1 MLAPCLAV
9 FSAAWCTRPP
19 QRPRCLEFFLHVL
32 TFMPPCPARLQRDT
46 VEDVSGYY
54 LGSPTERSLDPLA
67 ASAVPDARLA
77 AAAQAPAAD
86 IGGGLSGVDTGGDAG
101 GGLPGADLAALL
113 SSPPHTGGHR
123 RTFSR
128 QGSGLSRLI
137 SKNWESELPVSACW
151 GLLGGAWCPAGRR

>member
-1 MLAPCLAV
+1 MVRKVASAPALPGALFACAH
-9 FSAAWCTRPP
+9 SHA
-19 QRPRCLEFFLHVL
+19 PRF
-32 TFMPPCPARLQRDT
+32 ARLQRDT

-77 AAAQAPAAD
+77 TAAQAPAAD

-151 GLLGGAWCPAGRR
+151 GLLGGAWGGSAGSRR